1 MTQVTVLTG
10 ARRRRDWS
18 DEERLEILREAF
30 SPGAKVQHVAR
41 RYDIS
46 RSLIY
51 QWRRTAL
58 RRAQVAFA
66 PAVIDN
72 AGELSSAPSSL
83 TEAEVAIVLEL
94 ADGRRLRIFASAPP
108 ALAIAALRT
117 VR

>member
-1 MTQVTVLTG
+1 MRSGLRFCV
-10 ARRRRDWS
+10 RRF
-18 DEERLEILREAF
+18 RL
-30 SPGAKVQHVAR
+30 GAKVQHVAR

-58 RRAQVAFA
+58 RRAQVTFA
-66 PAVIDN
+66 PAVIDD